1 MNFLMR
7 FFHSINTF
15 DAKKVYQ
22 AMGFIL
28 GLTVV
33 LIGVI
38 LFYYYHSVNSLH
50 KKIDIL
56 NESREEIRTILTKE
70 EQVQQQHKA
79 VNALLAEDP
88 NFKIG
93 GYFKSILE
101 KLNLTEKNKKY
112 VTEPIERE
120 DNYRETRLN
129 AEFVDMTMK
138 ELTEL
143 LSIIEQSA
151 RVYTKEL
158 DITRSKRTAHTVNVK
173 LIIGTLQPKTAEG
186 E

>member
-1 MNFLMR
+1 MNFLKQ
-7 FFHSINTF
+7 FFIQIQKI
-15 DAKKVYQ
+15 DQKKIYQ
-22 AMGFIL
+22 GMAGTL
-28 GLTVV
+28 GALLLVIG
-33 LIGVI
+33 LII
-38 LFYYYHSVNSLH
+38 FYYYSSIAELRR
-50 KKIDIL
+50 KIDL
-56 NESREEIRTILTKE
+56 VNESREEIRTILTKQ
-70 EQVQQQHKA
+70 EQVQQQHKT

-93 GYFKSILE
+93 GYFKNILE

-120 DNYRETRLN
+120 DNYRETILN
-129 AEFVDMTMK
+129 AEFVDMSMK

-143 LSIIEQSA
+143 LSVIEQSA

-158 DITRSKRTAHTVNVK
+158 EISKSKKTAHKINVK
-173 LIIGTLQPKTAEG
+173 LVIGTLQPKSAEG